1 MDKNVVDMPEIS
13 IIMPVYNAEKTVER
27 MLDSII
33 SQTFRDWELIAV
45 DDGSS
50 DNSSRILD
58 SYAIKD
64 SRIHVIHKSNA
75 GVAAARQD
83 GIDRATGAYTIHA
96 DSDDWTEPRM
106 LEEMLSVAKTE
117 KADIVI
123 ADFYT
128 DIEGHSSKVTVQRPE
143 SLDTSDILY
152 GLYVKDL
159 FGGLCHKLIKKSAYA
174 KANAKFHKDVNYCED
189 LLLLTQLLTNSQPKV
204 AYIPKA
210 YYHYI
215 VNSSSL
221 TQCVSAEGLASM
233 RRFHSIALTYL
244 PDNGRFSDIRDSFSV
259 DEFTVMFM
267 NRLYPDTISLKEE
280 ALKLRDSLRQRYGL
294 RWKIGLWCIDNGLI
308 SMAHKLIKF

>member
-1 MDKNVVDMPEIS
+1 
-13 IIMPVYNAEKTVER
+13 MPVYNAEKTVER

-45 DDGSS
+45 DDGST
-50 DNSSRILD
+50 DNSGQILD
-58 SYAIKD
+58 SYAAKD

-83 GIDRATGAYTIHA
+83 GIDHAKGIYTIHA
-96 DSDDWTEPRM
+96 DSDDWVESRM
-106 LEEMLSVAKTE
+106 LEDMLSVAKDDN
-117 KADIVI
+117 ADIVI
-123 ADFYT
+123 ADFFT
-128 DIEGHSSKVTVQRPE
+128 DVEGRPSKVSVQRPE
-143 SLDTSDILY
+143 SLDATDILH
-152 GLYVKDL
+152 GLYAKGL
-159 FGGLCHKLIKKSAYA
+159 FGGLWHKLIKKSAYD
-174 KANAKFHKDVNYCED
+174 KANARFHEGINYCED
-189 LLLLTQLLTNSQPKV
+189 LLLLTQLLTNSQPKI

-221 TQCVSAEGLASM
+221 TQCVSAEGLESM

-244 PDNGRFSDIRDSFSV
+244 PENGRFSDIKESFSV

-267 NRLYPDTISLKEE
+267 NRLYSDRISLKEE
-280 ALKLRDSLRQRYGL
+280 ALKIRDSIKQRYGL
-294 RWKIGLWCIDNGLI
+294 RWNIGLWCILNGFI